1 MMTNLEVELAALG
14 DALEAAVARKLER
27 PASRWRSSR
36 RRTVA
41 LVAAAALLLGAAG
54 AGIGASLLKSPAQ
67 ESQGLL
73 DASATFAG
81 THPQCVAVAPQ
92 HFRCTV
98 DQTPK
103 GLVIQG
109 SWIGTKMASVN
120 AERRVDGG
128 CVAVSDDGRAWDCY
142 LGDLA
147 IKRGIVDSSVLGQYV
162 QEPAHG

>member
-1 MMTNLEVELAALG
+1 MMTNLEVELAQLG

-54 AGIGASLLKSPAQ
+54 AGIGASLLKSPAE

-73 DASATFAG
+73 GANATFAG

-92 HFRCTV
+92 HFRCTI
-98 DQTPK
+98 DQTPT

-109 SWIGTKMASVN
+109 SWVGAKMASVN

-128 CVAVSDDGRAWDCY
+128 CVAVSADGRAWDCY

-147 IKRGIVDSSVLGQYV
+147 IKRGVVDPTFLGQYV

>member
-1 MMTNLEVELAALG
+1 MSTNLEMELAQLG

-27 PASRWRSSR
+27 PARRWRGSR
-36 RRTVA
+36 RRTIA
-41 LVAAAALLLGAAG
+41 LVAVTALLLGAAG
-54 AGIGASLLKSPAQ
+54 AGIGASLLKTPAQ

-73 DASATFAG
+73 DANATFAG

-92 HFRCTV
+92 HFRCTL
-98 DQTPK
+98 DETPT
-103 GLVIQG
+103 GLVVQG

-128 CVAVSDDGRAWDCY
+128 CVAVSDDGRTWDCY

-147 IKRGIVDSSVLGQYV
+147 VKRGAADPTFLGRYV
-162 QEPAHG
+162 PEPAHG